1 MHLVGNF
8 FTTFIFV
15 SRVEYTFGPLR
26 TLIIYLLSGIGG
38 NIFSDLINP
47 SNMIVKAGASTSL
60 FGIIG
65 TILGYLILN
74 WKGLDVIGKMLKCQ
88 LIFLSMI
95 IILFI
100 LILTP
105 FNRNI
110 DTYGHIG
117 GFIIGLFIC
126 AIQPTII
133 N

>member
-88 LIFLSMI
+88 LIFLSLI

-100 LILTP
+100 LILTL